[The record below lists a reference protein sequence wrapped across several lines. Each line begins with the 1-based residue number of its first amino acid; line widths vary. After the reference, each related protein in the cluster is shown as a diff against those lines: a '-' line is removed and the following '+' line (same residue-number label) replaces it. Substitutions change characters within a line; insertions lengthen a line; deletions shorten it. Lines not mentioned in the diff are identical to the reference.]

1 LVRTLLLNIE
11 QRCFD
16 AALDALKGHD
26 FRPWK
31 GGRVI
36 RQLLVLPNLE
46 KGRQAFAAGKFEAT
60 GSTFQAEAFPT
71 CEACACVRGNW
82 RYLFCCGLL

>member
-1 LVRTLLLNIE
+1 MSALAGRTAECPLARTLLLNIE

-31 GGRVI
+31 GERVI
-36 RQLLVLPNLE
+36 RQLFVLPNLE
-46 KGRQAFAAGKFEAT
+46 KG
-60 GSTFQAEAFPT
+60 
-71 CEACACVRGNW
+71 
-82 RYLFCCGLL
+82 